1 MKTFVL
7 SAAFIT
13 TLPLMVK
20 ALPPGAYDDD
30 ADQTSRTVIHKDGTY
45 TTTARDRHSRSLIRE
60 TKRRND
66 TLVMR
71 SEFVL
76 DQFGRESKGRVYD
89 GQNNLLF
96 TSEFIYNSEGKAQ
109 EERVYNAQGKLV
121 RRLMYQYDR
130 FGKSKPFCATYQN
143 GRPIGDL
150 VPLDDATALSTT
162 SNHAYSP
169 EAANSAGNSDV
180 AGKLV
185 RSRDGSTVRLNSG
198 AVQYPG
204 SKTDGQEARKPKR
217 RFRIFKSRK

>member
-7 SAAFIT
+7 AGAIIAL
-13 TLPLMVK
+13 LPLISR
-20 ALPPGAYDDD
+20 ALPPGGYVDD
-30 ADQTSRTVIHKDGTY
+30 ADQISRTVIHKDGTY
-45 TTTARDRHSRSLIRE
+45 TTTSRDRDSRMLVRE

-71 SEFVL
+71 SEFSL
-76 DQFGRESKGRVYD
+76 DQFGRERKGRVYD
-89 GQNNLLF
+89 GQKNLLF

-150 VPLDDATALSTT
+150 VPLDDASALSTT

-169 EAANSAGNSDV
+169 GAGDGGD
-180 AGKLV
+180 AGKII
-185 RSRDGSTVRLNSG
+185 RSQDGSTVRLNSG
-198 AVQYPG
+198 ALQYPG
-204 SKTDGQEARKPKR
+204 LKPAEQAKKPKR

>member
-7 SAAFIT
+7 AGAIIAL
-13 TLPLMVK
+13 LPLISR
-20 ALPPGAYDDD
+20 ALPPGGYADD

-45 TTTARDRHSRSLIRE
+45 TTTSRDRDTRMLVRE

-71 SEFVL
+71 SEFSL
-76 DQFGRESKGRVYD
+76 DQFGRERKGRVYD
-89 GQNNLLF
+89 GQKNLLF

-150 VPLDDATALSTT
+150 VPLDDASSLSTT

-169 EAANSAGNSDV
+169 GTRDGGG
-180 AGKLV
+180 AGKII
-185 RSRDGSTVRLNSG
+185 RSQDGSTVRLNSG
-198 AVQYPG
+198 PVQYPG
-204 SKTDGQEARKPKR
+204 LKPAEQAKKPKR

>member
-7 SAAFIT
+7 STAFIAI
-13 TLPLMVK
+13 LPLISR
-20 ALPPGAYDDD
+20 ALPPGGYADD

-45 TTTARDRHSRSLIRE
+45 TTTARDRDSRSLIRE

-76 DQFGRESKGRVYD
+76 DQFGRERKGRVYD
-89 GQNNLLF
+89 GQKNLLF
-96 TSEFIYNSEGKAQ
+96 TSEFIYNREGKAQ

-150 VPLDDATALSTT
+150 VPLDDASALSTT
-162 SNHAYSP
+162 SSH
-169 EAANSAGNSDV
+169 ANSPGAQDSAASGEII
-180 AGKLV
+180 
-185 RSRDGSTVRLNSG
+185 RSKDGSTVRLNSG

-204 SKTDGQEARKPKR
+204 SKPAAQESKKPKR

>member
-7 SAAFIT
+7 AGVVIAS
-13 TLPLMVK
+13 LPLTSR
-20 ALPPGAYDDD
+20 ALPPGAYADD
-30 ADQTSRTVIHKDGTY
+30 ADQISRTVIHKDGTY
-45 TTTARDRHSRSLIRE
+45 TTTARDRDSRKLIRE

-71 SEFVL
+71 SEFSL
-76 DQFGRESKGRVYD
+76 DQFGRERKGRVYD
-89 GQNNLLF
+89 GQKNPLF
-96 TSEFIYNSEGKAQ
+96 TSEFIYNNEGKAQ

-150 VPLDDATALSTT
+150 VPLDDASALSTT

-169 EAANSAGNSDV
+169 GDKDGVDS
-180 AGKLV
+180 GKII

-204 SKTDGQEARKPKR
+204 SKPAEETKKPKR